1 MLVVIVAIIGGA
13 GYWILNRE
21 EAVEPVPVSEPTAP
35 EETAAKASEPK
46 FPVPTPRMQ
55 TPGELVELPPLND
68 SDAYFKLALQDL
80 FGEALDVMLVESGGI
95 ERFVTTV
102 DNLPRS
108 TLSERL
114 RPVAAVGGTLAVE
127 PAGEQRFELS
137 SANYERYDDYLR
149 LFEQAD
155 MDTLVNSYLRFY
167 PLLQQAYEA
176 LGYPDGYFNDRLV
189 EVIDHLLQTPE
200 VSGPVLLR
208 RPHVLYEY
216 ADPALESL
224 SSGQKILI
232 RIGPGAM
239 ARTKGRLSELKR
251 RLTSLPQTP

>member
-13 GYWILNRE
+13 GYWLLNRE
-21 EAVEPVPVSEPTAP
+21 QAAEPMPVSEPTLPAEAT
-35 EETAAKASEPK
+35 EETTEPR
-46 FPVPTPRMQ
+46 FPVPRTGMQ
-55 TPGELVELPPLND
+55 MPGDLVELPPLSD
-68 SDAYFKLALQDL
+68 SDAYFKLALLDV
-80 FGEALDVMLVESGGI
+80 FGEALAVMLVESGGI

-114 RPVAAVGGTLAVE
+114 RPVSAVGGSLGIET
-127 PAGEQRFELS
+127 AGEKLFELS
-137 SANYERYDDYLR
+137 AANSARYERYIR
-149 LFEQAD
+149 LLEQAD
-155 MDTLVNSYLRFY
+155 MDTLVASYRRFY
-167 PLLQQAYEA
+167 PLLQQAYES

-189 EVIDHLLQTPE
+189 EVIDHLLETPE

-224 SSGQKILI
+224 SSGQKIMI
-232 RIGPGAM
+232 RIGPDAM
-239 ARTKGRLSELKR
+239 SRVKGKLSELRR
-251 RLTSLPQTP
+251 RLTSLPQDA